1 MDEFLPYF
9 RAALEQPGTVPPWSQ
24 WWAQHRNR
32 AEDILD
38 PAGFELLRHVP
49 SSLVFG
55 KLPESNGFR
64 IAEVFSD
71 PLLSSRFARM

>member
-38 PAGFELLRHVP
+38 RPASSSSGMSLLH
-49 SSLVFG
+49 
-55 KLPESNGFR
+55 
-64 IAEVFSD
+64 
-71 PLLSSRFARM
+71 